1 VSWGALVL
9 AAVFAVLGVRSAIHH
24 TRRPFAS
31 DELRDQVLYA
41 AYLTAR
47 VGMWFAVAG
56 AFVIVAFLG
65 VGEDPE
71 PDPVTGRFDIH
82 RASEFTWYLLV
93 FVVLGAIQLLA
104 AWFLGHGGDR
114 SSPEEDGSSRRP

>member
-1 VSWGALVL
+1 VRWGALVL

-24 TRRPFAS
+24 ARRPFAS
-31 DELRDQVLYA
+31 DEVRDQVLYA

-114 SSPEEDGSSRRP
+114 SSPEDGSSRRP